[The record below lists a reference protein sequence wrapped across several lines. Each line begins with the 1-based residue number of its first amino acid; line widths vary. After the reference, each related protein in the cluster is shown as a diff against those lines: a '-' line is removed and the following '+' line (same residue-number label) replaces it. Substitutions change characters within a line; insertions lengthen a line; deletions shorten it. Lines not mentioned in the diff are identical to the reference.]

1 MRHQPYENW
10 ILEIEKPNPA
20 QRQELQAHLA
30 ECQTCAGFADAHNQV
45 NRVLTRAATIPAPSG
60 FTARWNLSLATRK
73 REQERRQARAML
85 ISLSSIAVGLF
96 LAAAVLL
103 LPEISFI
110 SLAANALSTSVSVLN
125 GVANF
130 WSTVSRLVQVVPPG
144 IILLTSVFISSWI
157 LLACTVWGLSIWKL
171 AFGRGKTK

>member
-10 ILEIEKPNPA
+10 ILEIEKPDPT

-30 ECQTCAGFADAHNQV
+30 ECHTCARFADAHNQV
-45 NRVLTRAATIPAPSG
+45 ERVLNRAVTTHALAG
-60 FTARWNLSLATRK
+60 FTVRWKASLVERK
-73 REQERRQARAML
+73 REQERKQAQAML

-110 SLAANALSTSVSVLN
+110 SLAANALSTSVNVLN

-130 WSTVSRLVQVVPPG
+130 WSTISRLAQVVPPG
-144 IILLTSVFISSWI
+144 IIILTSIFISSWI

-171 AFGRGKTK
+171 AFQRGKTK